1 MRLSTT
7 CRWPTPRDV
16 FANTEN
22 GSRNGTFATK
32 CLSRSGDNS
41 VALLPKF
48 GWQEAGQG
56 TAAKWDGKGAL
67 RYILHTVP
75 VAQMSV
81 VAGMVTGV
89 HIIGTSVVMAYFRCP
104 TSCPAIMMV
113 VGKQC
118 EQHEQ
123 YNCQRHVIC
132 AAGGFH
138 FMQRWCKVSAKMQ
151 VYLQSLPNR
160 SLSCA
165 KIGNVVCNSVACSA
179 CLTGLSVAYA
189 PLLWVEVVGACSQI
203 V

>member
-1 MRLSTT
+1 MRINSKMCLSTT

-16 FANTEN
+16 FANTGN
-22 GSRNGTFATK
+22 GSKNGTFATK

-48 GWQEAGQG
+48 GWQEAGSG
-56 TAAKWDGKGAL
+56 TAVKWDGKGAL
-67 RYILHTVP
+67 CYILHTVP
-75 VAQMSV
+75 VAQMVV

-138 FMQRWCKVSAKMQ
+138 YVQRRCKVSAEHQ
-151 VYLQSLPNR
+151 TPQPVLGQR
-160 SLSCA
+160 
-165 KIGNVVCNSVACSA
+165 
-179 CLTGLSVAYA
+179 
-189 PLLWVEVVGACSQI
+189 
-203 V
+203 